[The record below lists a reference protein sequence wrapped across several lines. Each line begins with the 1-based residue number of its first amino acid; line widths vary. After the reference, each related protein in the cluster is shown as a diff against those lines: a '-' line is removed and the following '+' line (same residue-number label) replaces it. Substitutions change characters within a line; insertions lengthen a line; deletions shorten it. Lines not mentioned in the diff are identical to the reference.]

1 MVFSA
6 ENRIKLV
13 VGLGNP
19 GTEYEKTKHN
29 VGFDIV
35 ERLQVALPGTFAQYN
50 GGNSIFFQGRF
61 RGRNLYIQQP
71 MTYMNLSGK
80 SVAWLAKKKDILP
93 QEIMLIYDDVDLPLG
108 RLRLRQGGGSAG
120 HRGVESVI
128 NELGANSFQRLRV
141 GIGHIG
147 KSRQIEHVL
156 SGFSPEEQEI
166 WTQVRT
172 IAVDAAVMSLSQ
184 GIASAMNRFN
194 GVFVA
199 GDEYSEDK

>member
-1 MVFSA
+1 MVFSS

-19 GTEYEKTKHN
+19 GAEYENTKHN

-35 ERLQVALPGTFAQYN
+35 EQLQELLPGSFTQYN

-61 RGRNLYIQQP
+61 KGRNLYIQQP

-93 QEIMLIYDDVDLPLG
+93 QEIMLVYDDVDLPFG

-128 NELGANSFQRLRV
+128 TELECNSFQRLRV
-141 GIGHIG
+141 GIGHLG

-156 SGFSPEEQEI
+156 SGFAPEEQDI
-166 WTQVRT
+166 WTKVRAV
-172 IAVDAAVMSLSQ
+172 AVDAAVMALSQ
-184 GIASAMNRFN
+184 GIASAMNKFN
-194 GVFVA
+194 GIFVTD
-199 GDEYSEDK
+199 DEDSE